1 MVASTRGQWW
11 SPATGHPKFGYLY
24 AYLAILY
31 ALLPAVHAISFPWRL
46 VQRATQTT
54 ASSATATSTQTIA
67 FSSAV
72 AIESRVSAQLSQL
85 ASVPPIPLPT
95 TIDDYDTWTQV
106 ASLMPPLQTNDV
118 VEDTMGMVAAVRD
131 TVKTESDSGVTVQ
144 GLAGR
149 DATLRVIIVGDSMTQ
164 GQQGDYTWRYRIW
177 EWFVAQGIAVDF
189 VGPYTGTVQPDPP
202 APPAPPPLYGQ
213 KTASSQP
220 KTSGGYAADVSSD
233 FGKDHFAVWGRAA
246 AVDKGLIHDVLSAHP
261 TDLMLLMLGF
271 NDMGWFYS
279 DAAGT
284 LDSIHTINAIPE
296 WSTTD
301 SPIHLVELQENYDCE
316 PSACPVGYDGLHP
329 TAKGEYE
336 IARAFSLTL
345 VNDFKLGSSP
355 LSIPDD
361 IPARPLP
368 VPSTFQVFSSATGV
382 TATWDPVYGAYSYDV
397 SSRIQGGITD
407 FSSGSVDSARWDSTW
422 PIDGWF
428 YEVQGRASAGNNI
441 KGGWTTV
448 LSATAHPQT
457 AAAPQNVLVEATAT
471 GFDISWDP
479 PTGAY
484 ADSIVEYNVLYWDKS
499 EDCTYITGGAFT
511 GTSGHIDGLTP
522 GHYYFLAIETWNAA
536 GEGFP
541 GIVTGVVPGA
551 GTPSPPTDL
560 TIVANDPT
568 TIHMT

>member
-1 MVASTRGQWW
+1 MVGSTSGQRWP
-11 SPATGHPKFGYLY
+11 SATGHQRFCYLY
-24 AYLAILY
+24 IYLAILY
-31 ALLPAVHAISFPWRL
+31 SLIPTIHAISFPWRL
-46 VQRATQTT
+46 VQRATPS
-54 ASSATATSTQTIA
+54 AANPATATSTQTIA

-72 AIESRVSAQLSQL
+72 VIESRISAQLSQL

-95 TIDDYDTWTQV
+95 TIEDYETWTQV
-106 ASLMPPLQTNDV
+106 ASLMPPLQTTDV
-118 VEDTMGMVAAVRD
+118 TDDTMAMVAAVRD
-131 TVKTESDSGVTVQ
+131 TIKTDSDSGVTVQ

-149 DATLRVIIVGDSMTQ
+149 DATLRVIIVGDSMSQ

-213 KTASSQP
+213 TTPSEQP
-220 KTSGGYAADVSSD
+220 KTSGGYAADVSAD
-233 FGKDHFAVWGRAA
+233 FDKDHFAVWGRAA

-261 TDLMLLMLGF
+261 ADLMLLMLGF

-284 LDSIHTINAIPE
+284 LDNIHTLVANSRAVNPNLKFAIANVPQRSFIGGREDLPISTNIYNALLREAIPE

-336 IARAFSLTL
+336 IAYAFSLTL

-368 VPSTFQVFSSATGV
+368 VPSNFQVVSSATGV
-382 TATWDPVYGAYSYDV
+382 TATWDPGASL
-397 SSRIQGGITD
+397 S
-407 FSSGSVDSARWDSTW
+407 
-422 PIDGWF
+422 PI
-428 YEVQGRASAGNNI
+428 A
-441 KGGWTTV
+441 
-448 LSATAHPQT
+448 
-457 AAAPQNVLVEATAT
+457 
-471 GFDISWDP
+471 
-479 PTGAY
+479 
-484 ADSIVEYNVLYWDKS
+484 
-499 EDCTYITGGAFT
+499 
-511 GTSGHIDGLTP
+511 
-522 GHYYFLAIETWNAA
+522 
-536 GEGFP
+536 
-541 GIVTGVVPGA
+541 
-551 GTPSPPTDL
+551 
-560 TIVANDPT
+560 
-568 TIHMT
+568 